1 MALERAPKRARVNAT
16 APGHFAT
23 EMTEM
28 TEMTEDYLSRLP
40 ARARHAA
47 RHPDERFGEE
57 SELDGGLLLRA
68 PKNCVHA
75 VARRERGERREERGR
90 SGLPLNPRG
99 QGCVWVLTTVKY
111 HNIL

>member
-16 APGHFAT
+16 APGHFA
-23 EMTEM
+23 TEM

-75 VARRERGERREERGR
+75 VARRERGERREA
-90 SGLPLNPRG
+90 G
-99 QGCVWVLTTVKY
+99 QGSL
-111 HNIL
+111 